1 VEAVRLFLAHGVD
14 IETRDK
20 VGRGYLSSTEY
31 LRVKQC
37 GATALDWAI
46 RPPTDLL
53 EYLISLGADINTADN
68 VPIDHGDFH

>member
-1 VEAVRLFLAHGVD
+1 MELILRPGTRL
-14 IETRDK
+14 IE
-20 VGRGYLSSTEY
+20 VISSPEY

-46 RPPTDLL
+46 RAPTDLL
-53 EYLISLGADINTADN
+53 EYLIALGADINTADN